1 MVGHDIRVQGFA
13 LDQAAQS
20 LPALL
25 PRPAVL
31 QMNDEDFPAR
41 FLTDLS
47 SMALTPA
54 SSITRMP
61 MSPGSPVTLYQPV
74 QRIVH
79 LALLDLTCE
88 SAGFPRL
95 DPKRVES
102 SGIVIRRVI
111 RNQGVDDLLSPPS
124 AWMKSA
130 DGQFRW
136 LAMTKLQ
143 ERQDP
148 DPTKRPLLQT
158 GQPALDALLGQ
169 QALATAQAEV
179 FTPAFV
185 APPAVCDTAGHTFVY
200 AVIPTAS
207 SDVTTNPPAV
217 PQYDPNVLTSSL
229 TTLLQAGP
237 HSAPYA
243 DQPVD
248 HRYMSDE
255 FANNNGAS
263 SFLTFSMTLRLMYTV
278 FGVLQHPASAGAPC
292 RVEPTLNVYDFRIRR
307 RWPADEHVL

>member
-1 MVGHDIRVQGFA
+1 MTDSGGGSIEFTNSEQTSVKIDSSGVTINAPTGTVQVTAASEVDITAPTVSVDGGDEHLQRHRAVPDSDCDYGRGNDLYAGGGQRMVRHDIRVQGFA

-25 PRPAVL
+25 PQPAVL

-88 SAGFPRL
+88 SAGYPRL

-111 RNQGVDDLLSPPS
+111 RNQGVDDLYP
-124 AWMKSA
+124 
-130 DGQFRW
+130 R
-136 LAMTKLQ
+136 
-143 ERQDP
+143 
-148 DPTKRPLLQT
+148 
-158 GQPALDALLGQ
+158 
-169 QALATAQAEV
+169 
-179 FTPAFV
+179 
-185 APPAVCDTAGHTFVY
+185 
-200 AVIPTAS
+200 
-207 SDVTTNPPAV
+207 
-217 PQYDPNVLTSSL
+217 
-229 TTLLQAGP
+229 
-237 HSAPYA
+237 
-243 DQPVD
+243 
-248 HRYMSDE
+248 
-255 FANNNGAS
+255 
-263 SFLTFSMTLRLMYTV
+263 LRH
-278 FGVLQHPASAGAPC
+278 G
-292 RVEPTLNVYDFRIRR
+292 
-307 RWPADEHVL
+307 